1 MKIIGKS
8 EDGFILTASKDD
20 VAAIEGLY
28 RHEKRYEIGD
38 IIDIE
43 GLFRNYTSV
52 DIALRDIEKL
62 RHTSELLNNA
72 VDWIEQFRGEKV

>member
-8 EDGFILTASKDD
+8 EDGYILTASKED

-28 RHEKRYEIGD
+28 SHQKRYEIGD

-43 GLFRNYTSV
+43 GLFSRYTSV
-52 DIALRDIEKL
+52 NIALKDIEKL
-62 RHTSELLNNA
+62 RHTSELLNEA
-72 VDWIEQFRGEKV
+72 VDWIQQFRGEE

>member
-8 EDGFILTASKDD
+8 EDGYILTASKED

-28 RHEKRYEIGD
+28 SHQKRYEIGD

-43 GLFRNYTSV
+43 GLFSRYTSV
-52 DIALRDIEKL
+52 NMALKDVEKL
-62 RHTSELLNNA
+62 RHTSELLNDA
-72 VDWIEQFRGEKV
+72 IDWIQQFRGEKE

>member
-8 EDGFILTASKDD
+8 EDGYILTASKSD

-28 RHEKRYEIGD
+28 SHEKRYEIGD

-43 GLFRNYTSV
+43 GLFRKYTIV
-52 DIALRDIEKL
+52 DNALKDIEKL
-62 RHTSELLNNA
+62 RHTSELLNEA
-72 VDWIEQFRGEKV
+72 VDWIQQFRGEKE

>member
-8 EDGFILTASKDD
+8 EDGYILTASKDD

-28 RHEKRYEIGD
+28 SHQNRYEIGD

-43 GLFRNYTSV
+43 GLFRKYTIV
-52 DIALRDIEKL
+52 DNALKDIDKL

-72 VDWIEQFRGEKV
+72 VDWIQQFKGEKK

>member
-8 EDGFILTASKDD
+8 EDGYILTASKDD

-28 RHEKRYEIGD
+28 SNQKRYEIGD
-38 IIDIE
+38 LIDIK
-43 GLFRNYTSV
+43 GLFNEYTSI
-52 DIALRDIEKL
+52 DKALRDIDKL

-72 VDWIEQFRGEKV
+72 VDWIQQFRGEKE

>member
-8 EDGFILTASKDD
+8 EDGFILTASKED

-28 RHEKRYEIGD
+28 SHQKRYEIGD

-43 GLFRNYTSV
+43 GLFSRYTSV
-52 DIALRDIEKL
+52 NIALKDIEKL
-62 RHTSELLNNA
+62 RHTSELLNEA
-72 VDWIEQFRGEKV
+72 VDWIQQFRGEE

>member
-8 EDGFILTASKDD
+8 EDGYILTASKEN

-28 RHEKRYEIGD
+28 SHQKRYEIGD

-43 GLFRNYTSV
+43 GLFSRYTSV
-52 DIALRDIEKL
+52 NMALKDVEKL
-62 RHTSELLNNA
+62 RHTSELLNDA
-72 VDWIEQFRGEKV
+72 IDWIQQFRGEKE

>member
-28 RHEKRYEIGD
+28 SREKRYEIGD

-43 GLFRNYTSV
+43 GLFREYTSV
-52 DIALRDIEKL
+52 DKALRDIDKL

-72 VDWIEQFRGEKV
+72 VDWIEQFRSKEC

>member
-8 EDGFILTASKDD
+8 EDGYILTASKDD

-28 RHEKRYEIGD
+28 RCEKRHEVGD

-43 GLFRNYTSV
+43 GLFNKYGHV
-52 DIALRDIEKL
+52 DTALRDIEKL

-72 VDWIEQFRGEKV
+72 VDWIQQFRGEKE

>member
-8 EDGFILTASKDD
+8 ENGYILTASKDD

-28 RHEKRYEIGD
+28 SHQKRYEIGD

-43 GLFRNYTSV
+43 GLFSRYTSV
-52 DIALRDIEKL
+52 NIALKDIEKL
-62 RHTSELLNNA
+62 RHTSELLNEA
-72 VDWIEQFRGEKV
+72 VDWIQQFRGEE